1 MFFDESTN
9 QQDTTT
15 TTTNDPI
22 LVEFTRVDD
31 DGPRPVA
38 WYSIRKRPELEKKST
53 EAIDKAMGTIQ
64 KMADKVNN
72 RIQTIENKPSRLE
85 MEFGI
90 KFDAEIGAI
99 VAKVTTEAS
108 MTIKMVWDQNRSP

>member
-1 MFFDESTN
+1 MSSENTK

-15 TTTNDPI
+15 TTPSNPI
-22 LVEFTRVDD
+22 LVEFTRAD

-38 WYSIRKRPELEKKST
+38 LFSIKRKPELEKKSI
-53 EAIDKAMGTIQ
+53 EVMEKAMETIH
-64 KMADKVNN
+64 KMADKVN
-72 RIQTIENKPSRLE
+72 RTIQMIENRPDHVE

-108 MTIKMVWDQNRSP
+108 MTIKMVWDQNKSS

>member
-1 MFFDESTN
+1 MFSEKTN
-9 QQDTTT
+9 QQDTATS
-15 TTTNDPI
+15 DPI
-22 LVEFTRVDD
+22 LVEFTRAD

-38 WYSIRKRPELEKKST
+38 WYSIKKKPELEKKSI
-53 EAIDKAMGTIQ
+53 EVMDKAMDTIH

-72 RIQTIENKPSRLE
+72 TIQMLENRPDHVE

-108 MTIKMVWDQNRSP
+108 MTIKMVWAK